1 MVCKIIPSMY
11 ILCLQ
16 VDRKRSKEDRE
27 FVSRLKVI
35 SRFMTPEEN
44 EALVEGLLNSRK
56 LMRNIEQY
64 RVYRS
69 MGIRTVEQVSVS
81 ADPSWCETATSR

>member
-1 MVCKIIPSMY
+1 
-11 ILCLQ
+11 
-16 VDRKRSKEDRE
+16 
-27 FVSRLKVI
+27 
-35 SRFMTPEEN
+35 MTPEEN

-69 MGIRTVEQVSVS
+69 MGIRTVEQVTH
-81 ADPSWCETATSR
+81 PATLPVMYSTRIYSTLHYQTPCRISLIMYVG